1 MTRSKIV
8 WKQSILIYIGI
19 VSFFF
24 VMKIFGLDDIVQ
36 LRALNFIFVFFGINK
51 AIKLN
56 IINNGEVDYLSNFS
70 LAILTAVTALIM
82 VILSLV
88 IYLDFIDPGFLEVM
102 EQVRVW
108 GAQINVLMVAFGI
121 AVEGFASSVII
132 SFILMQYWKRR
143 SIDLIDRKSV
153 V

>member
-24 VMKIFGLDDIVQ
+24 VMKVFGLDNIVE
-36 LRALNFIFVFFGINK
+36 LRALNFIFVFFGVNK

-70 LAILTAVTALIM
+70 LGILTAVTALIM

-102 EQVRVW
+102 QQVRVW
-108 GAQINVLMVAFGI
+108 GAQIDVLMVAFGI

-143 SIDLIDRKSV
+143 FVDLV
-153 V
+153 PQ

>member
-143 SIDLIDRKSV
+143 SIDLIPQ
-153 V
+153 

>member
-24 VMKIFGLDDIVQ
+24 VMKVFGLDNIVQ

-108 GAQINVLMVAFGI
+108 GAQIDVLMVAFGI

-143 SIDLIDRKSV
+143 SVDLIPQ
-153 V
+153 

>member
-56 IINNGEVDYLSNFS
+56 IINNGEIDYLSNFS

-143 SIDLIDRKSV
+143 SIDLIPQ
-153 V
+153 

>member
-1 MTRSKIV
+1 
-8 WKQSILIYIGI
+8 
-19 VSFFF
+19 
-24 VMKIFGLDDIVQ
+24 MKIFGLDDIVQ

-143 SIDLIDRKSV
+143 SIDLIPQ
-153 V
+153 

>member
-24 VMKIFGLDDIVQ
+24 VMKVFGLDNIVQ

-88 IYLDFIDPGFLEVM
+88 FYLDFIDPGFLEVM

-108 GAQINVLMVAFGI
+108 GAQIDVLMVAFGI

-143 SIDLIDRKSV
+143 SVDLIPQ
-153 V
+153 

>member
-24 VMKIFGLDDIVQ
+24 VMKVFGLDNIVQ

-88 IYLDFIDPGFLEVM
+88 IYLDFIDPGFIEVM
-102 EQVRVW
+102 EKVRVW
-108 GAQINVLMVAFGI
+108 GAQIDVLMVAFGI

-143 SIDLIDRKSV
+143 SIDLV
-153 V
+153 PQ